1 MTQQEWDR
9 QWMGHYDDMW
19 MQTRNHDRSFTYAH
33 KKMRA
38 DFGPRPDGEPGL
50 PWWLK
55 VAALT
60 LGVNMQKI
68 WDFMNGKKVL
78 VGVIVTVLAW
88 LATNAAVILPV
99 LGVDAVLVAKI
110 SGVLLT
116 VVGVAHKI
124 YKFLY
129 KEEHP

>member
-1 MTQQEWDR
+1 MTQKEWDR
-9 QWMGHYDDMW
+9 NWIGCYDDMW

-33 KKMRA
+33 KKMLA
-38 DFGPRPDGEPGL
+38 DFGPRPDGELGP

-60 LGVNMQKI
+60 LGVNMQKF
-68 WDFMNGKKVL
+68 WDFMNGKKVI
-78 VGVIVTVLAW
+78 VGAIIT
-88 LATNAAVILPV
+88 V
-99 LGVDAVLVAKI
+99 LGVIAGYIPVVLPFFGVDAALVVKI
-110 SGVLLT
+110 VGIATT